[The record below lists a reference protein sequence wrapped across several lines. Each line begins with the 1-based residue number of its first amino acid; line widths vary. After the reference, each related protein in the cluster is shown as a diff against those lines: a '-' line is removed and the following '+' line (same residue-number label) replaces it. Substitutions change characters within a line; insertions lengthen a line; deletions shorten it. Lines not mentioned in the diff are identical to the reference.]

1 MGLDFIHFPVI
12 HMSTCLKKFNINH
25 DLKNRLSIR
34 FGLVSLYCASE
45 ITIYSRPTNQELIKS
60 KR

>member
-1 MGLDFIHFPVI
+1 MGLDYIHFPVI

-45 ITIYSRPTNQELIKS
+45 ITIYSRPTNQDS
-60 KR
+60 